1 MNPLPP
7 ALLIPLIGSLSLD
20 TFAVSLAVGIAPLP
34 RSTRMRFAA
43 ACAGAETVMPLVG
56 FALGGLATRLGDFA
70 TWLGAVVVLGA
81 GILMIREA
89 LENEDELEEAVERAA
104 LGGPAMLLVALSVS
118 MDELAVGVALG
129 AFRLPLVPVI
139 AAIAAQAFVAS
150 LLGLR
155 LGSALGERIGRRA
168 GLLAGLSL
176 CAVAAWLAAGK
187 VAGWI

>member
-43 ACAGAETVMPLVG
+43 VCAGAEAVMPLVG
-56 FALGGLATRLGDFA
+56 FALGSLATRLGDFA

-81 GILMIREA
+81 GILMIREG
-89 LENEDELEEAVERAA
+89 LEGEDELEEAVERAA
-104 LGGPAMLLVALSVS
+104 LGGPAMLLPALSVS

-129 AFRLPLVPVI
+129 AFRLPLIPVI

-155 LGSALGERIGRRA
+155 LGSALGERIGRPA

-176 CAVAAWLAAGK
+176 CAVAAWLAIGK
-187 VAGWI
+187 VAGWT